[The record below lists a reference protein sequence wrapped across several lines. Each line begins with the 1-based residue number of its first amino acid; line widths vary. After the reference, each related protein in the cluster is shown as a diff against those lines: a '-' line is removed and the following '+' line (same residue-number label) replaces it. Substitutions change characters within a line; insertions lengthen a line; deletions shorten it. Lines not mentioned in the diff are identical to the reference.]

1 MKDGTGRGRKAAL
14 PYIDVNRHGVLK
26 VSGSLWAILLFQ
38 TRHWWFMLL
47 VGVAFRRAPETAVLA
62 SGFSWPELALELPT
76 LLVLLALANRQP
88 EAGGWAR
95 RLWRQG
101 RQLLTATAALHI
113 AWAGLMLA
121 RATVWHPWPERGLAA
136 MLIADLAIVAYLW
149 RSPLPKQIF
158 SEFPK
163 PPVK

>member
-1 MKDGTGRGRKAAL
+1 MKDGTARGRKGTL

-88 EAGGWAR
+88 EAGALTR
-95 RLWRQG
+95 RLWRRG
-101 RQLLTATAALHI
+101 RELLTATALLHT
-113 AWAGLMLA
+113 AWATLILA
-121 RATVWHPWPERGLAA
+121 RAQVWHPWPERGLLV
-136 MLIADLAIVAYLW
+136 MLITDLAIVAYLW
-149 RSPLPKQIF
+149 RSPLPQQIF
-158 SEFPK
+158 SEFPE
-163 PPVK
+163 PPGK